1 VRRLTVRDRAK
12 QSRSSGP
19 PLETCALSLES
30 DLGFPDLQD
39 YSSGCHIPA
48 MEGIRVGGLVKN
60 NGCKI
65 KQDRTSIKQIWGG
78 ANFLFITS

>member
-1 VRRLTVRDRAK
+1 
-12 QSRSSGP
+12 
-19 PLETCALSLES
+19 
-30 DLGFPDLQD
+30 
-39 YSSGCHIPA
+39 
-48 MEGIRVGGLVKN
+48 VGGLVKN

>member
-1 VRRLTVRDRAK
+1 
-12 QSRSSGP
+12 
-19 PLETCALSLES
+19 
-30 DLGFPDLQD
+30 
-39 YSSGCHIPA
+39 